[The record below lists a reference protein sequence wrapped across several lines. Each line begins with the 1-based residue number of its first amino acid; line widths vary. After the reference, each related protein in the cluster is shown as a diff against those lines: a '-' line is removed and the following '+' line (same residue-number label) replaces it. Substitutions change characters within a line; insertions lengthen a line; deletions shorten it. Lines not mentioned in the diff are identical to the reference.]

1 MNKFF
6 NIILSSISVTEV
18 HLTKKS
24 YNQINVT
31 PRCSD
36 FLITTTYFTTYYN
49 LELYLFIPSLVFIQ
63 V

>member
-1 MNKFF
+1 MF
-6 NIILSSISVTEV
+6 VTEI

-31 PRCSD
+31 PICSD

-49 LELYLFIPSLVFIQ
+49 LELYLFIPSLVFIR